1 MIHGVI
7 PMVGVRIKYRDGS
20 IEFRLSDDIL
30 VVKALNN
37 EIELRP
43 RSILVEEIE
52 KYEVGGN
59 NKNKYIY
66 VYFPEELA
74 PLPYQPYAG
83 KKQVETITVGRYE
96 VRYTDSQLGEYYTI
110 ITPGTHLYDYVIIID
125 KMLSARAS
133 GKREV
138 YIDMED
144 KPVAI
149 YFV

>member
-1 MIHGVI
+1 
-7 PMVGVRIKYRDGS
+7 MVGLRIKCRDGS
-20 IEFRLSDDIL
+20 LELRVIDDIL

-52 KYEVGGN
+52 KYEVGGD

-83 KKQVETITVGRYE
+83 RKSFETITVGRYE
-96 VRYTDSQLGEYYTI
+96 VRYTNSQLGEYYTI
-110 ITPGTHLYDYVIIID
+110 VTPGTHLYDYVIIAY
-125 KMLSARAS
+125 KMLSARAP

-138 YIDMED
+138 YIDTED